1 MDKFDSPLPSVDYGS
16 NNLFGFIPDGHSWY
30 KSKPSTSTRLVFS
43 DEIYSIRAFALL
55 LMRHY
60 RSVGCFTIDSIV
72 DRFFA
77 GRLNDEQKEY
87 FKQKLTEWTS
97 YQRDRRLMTAKD
109 YSYVISVWIE
119 IMGRSSMSWHWL
131 PSEIIHVIK
140 KFRIHAAR

>member
-1 MDKFDSPLPSVDYGS
+1 MDKFDSPLPCIDYGR
-16 NNLFGFIPDGHSWY
+16 NNLFGLLPDGHSWY
-30 KSKPSTSTRLVFS
+30 QSKPSTSRKLVFS
-43 DEIYSIRAFALL
+43 DEIYSVRAFALL

-60 RSVGCFTIDSIV
+60 RSVGCVTIDSIV

-77 GRLNDEQKEY
+77 GTLNNEQKEF

-131 PSEIIHVIK
+131 PSEIMHVIK